1 MTGSFSVDASGLTSE
16 EVVGSLEAV
25 LAEELGVHPQN
36 VEVVFDAETGL
47 VTYVITS
54 EDAETLLS
62 LQSVLE
68 QDNTIDQIDSNLGEF
83 ITVTGHTAPEEI
95 EFTIDFVVD
104 ATVVEDPEIAITL
117 VEEQLEE
124 TQYDYSSESNVFHLY
139 DVS

>member
-36 VEVVFDAETGL
+36 VEVVFDTETGL

-68 QDNTIDQIDSNLGEF
+68 QDNTIDTIDSNLGEF

-104 ATVVEDPEIAITL
+104 ATVVEDPEIAIFL

-124 TQYDYSSESNVFHLY
+124 TQYDYSSESNVFTF
-139 DVS
+139 V

>member
-36 VEVVFDAETGL
+36 VEVVFDTETGL

-83 ITVTGHTAPEEI
+83 ITVTGPTAPEEI
-95 EFTIDFVVD
+95 GFTIDFVVD
-104 ATVVEDPEIAITL
+104 ATVVDDPEIAITL

-124 TQYDYSSESNVFHLY
+124 TQYDYSSESNVFTF
-139 DVS
+139 V

>member
-36 VEVVFDAETGL
+36 VEVVFDTETGL

-104 ATVVEDPEIAITL
+104 ATVVDDPEIAITL

-124 TQYDYSSESNVFHLY
+124 TQYDYSSESNVFTF
-139 DVS
+139 V